1 LTECFLIFFGIF
13 FSLSHLLISVYKT
26 AGYRPFI
33 EQSMRRDRLGM
44 VSYLFDIRKT
54 NTDVPT
60 TASTP
65 GKECLTSLNG
75 VAKGFLAIGSIFRA
89 R

>member
-1 LTECFLIFFGIF
+1 
-13 FSLSHLLISVYKT
+13 
-26 AGYRPFI
+26 
-33 EQSMRRDRLGM
+33 M

-75 VAKGFLAIGSIFRA
+75 LAKGILAFESIFRA
-89 R
+89 RKPPPQPTFLMHGPV

>member
-1 LTECFLIFFGIF
+1 
-13 FSLSHLLISVYKT
+13 
-26 AGYRPFI
+26 
-33 EQSMRRDRLGM
+33 M

-65 GKECLTSLNG
+65 GKECLTNLNG
-75 VAKGFLAIGSIFRA
+75 LAKGILAFESIFRA
-89 R
+89 RKPPPRPAQATGYRKGFPA